1 MLLSKVWKKQVPV
14 LLFVAVVFSLSFTN
28 VTAQDGAKL
37 YKTHCASCHKID
49 GRLVGPALGGVQ
61 DRWDDEANLIAWI
74 KNSQQYLKDNPGDDY
89 AHGLYEEYNKSIMP
103 PMPINDEEIGAI
115 LAYIANPDE
124 GKEDA
129 GGGEKMVAQSD
140 IEEDDDATTYWLL
153 GFIILLLIIIKVLW
167 DVKAS
172 VKGLLRDVKG
182 EEEFAALDEQVDD
195 EGKSFGRA
203 LKEWAGA
210 NKALVTLA
218 GVALLVIGLSAVYSG
233 IMSIGVY
240 EGYAPE
246 QPIKFSHKIHA
257 GENEISCVYC
267 HHSAEKGKHSNIPSA
282 KLCMNCHKG
291 IQEGDQYGKEEIAK
305 IYEAVGYNPQ
315 TAEYDGPEKPI
326 KWIRIHNLPN
336 LSYFNHSQHVVAGE
350 IECQECHGPVEE
362 FGYPM
367 HQHSSLTMGW
377 CINCH
382 RETDVKMNGNE
393 YYDKLHAQ
401 LVEKYKEEGIE
412 KFTVEQIGGLE
423 CAKCHY

>member
-1 MLLSKVWKKQVPV
+1 MLLSKVWKKQVSV
-14 LLFVAVVFSLSFTN
+14 LLFVAAVFTLSSTN
-28 VTAQDGAKL
+28 TQAQDGAKL

-49 GRLVGPALGGVQ
+49 GRLVGPALGGVE
-61 DRWDDEANLIAWI
+61 DRWEDEGDLTAWI
-74 KNSQQYLKDNPGDDY
+74 INSQQYLKQNPNDDY
-89 AHGLYEEYNKSIMP
+89 AHNLYEEYNKSVMP
-103 PMPINDEEIGAI
+103 PMPINEDEVRAI
-115 LAYIANPDE
+115 LDYIANPND
-124 GKEDA
+124 GKEEAKGGDVVA
-129 GGGEKMVAQSD
+129 SKGGG
-140 IEEDDDATTYWLL
+140 EDDDATTYWLL
-153 GFIILLLIIIKVLW
+153 GFIVILLVVIKVLW

-172 VKGLLRDVKG
+172 IKGLLREVKG
-182 EEEFAALDEQVDD
+182 EEEFAALDEEIAD
-195 EGKSFGRA
+195 EEKSLGRV

-210 NKALVTLA
+210 NKALVALA
-218 GVALLVIGLSAVYSG
+218 SIALLVIVLNVLYSG
-233 IMSIGVY
+233 IMGIGVY

-257 GENEISCVYC
+257 GDNEISCVYC

-282 KLCMNCHKG
+282 KLCMNCHTG
-291 IQEGDQYGKEEIAK
+291 IQEGDRWGKEEIAK
-305 IYEAVGYNPQ
+305 IYDAVGYNPE

-326 KWIRIHNLPN
+326 KWIRIHNLPE
-336 LSYFNHSQHVVAGE
+336 LSYFNHSQHVVAGG

-362 FGYPM
+362 FDYPM

-382 RETDVKMNGNE
+382 RETEVKMNGNE